1 MRSIHANPE
10 AALAAT
16 PVLSVEGLNVRFGGA
31 RAPVDAVSD
40 LSFTVAAGECLAL
53 VGESGAG
60 KSQAMLAVMGLTPP
74 RAQVS
79 GIVRLGNLQ
88 LSGARRRVWN
98 SVRGARIGMIFQD
111 PMSSLAPHLRVGDQI
126 AESIVAHRGARWREA
141 RERARALLA
150 SLHVTDPARRARQY
164 PHELSGG
171 MRQRVML
178 AIALGCRP
186 RLLIADEP
194 TTALD
199 VTTQAEIMALLGSL
213 RSQLAMALLV
223 VSHDLGLL
231 RWHCDRL
238 YVMYAGRTIE
248 WGDTATVID
257 RPAHPY
263 TRGLIAASRLQRG
276 PGGRFGA
283 LRGELPAHEQIVGC
297 PFAPRCGEAHA
308 ICRERMPDTT
318 SIAPGHRAKCWQ
330 LNSRDASA

>member
-1 MRSIHANPE
+1 MTQALSAEPLLQVDTLQVTYGPRDRLVHAVRDATLTVQHGESIGIA
-10 AALAAT
+10 
-16 PVLSVEGLNVRFGGA
+16 
-31 RAPVDAVSD
+31 
-40 LSFTVAAGECLAL
+40 
-53 VGESGAG
+53 GESGCG
-60 KSQAMLAVMGLTPP
+60 KSTLARALLGLLPERVGRIAGGRIRIAGQDVTGFRETQWTGLRGHPVAMV
-74 RAQVS
+74 
-79 GIVRLGNLQ
+79 
-88 LSGARRRVWN
+88 
-98 SVRGARIGMIFQD
+98 FQD
-111 PMSSLAPHLRVGDQI
+111 PLSFLNPVVRAGAQI
-126 AESIVAHRGARWREA
+126 AESVRQHDPDVAI
-141 RERARALLA
+141 
-150 SLHVTDPARRARQY
+150 ARRCRELLDLVKLPETVLRQY

>member
-1 MRSIHANPE
+1 LSAKPLLHVDTLHVTYGRRDRLVHAVRD
-10 AALAAT
+10 AT
-16 PVLSVEGLNVRFGGA
+16 LTIQQGESVGIA
-31 RAPVDAVSD
+31 
-40 LSFTVAAGECLAL
+40 
-53 VGESGAG
+53 GESGCG
-60 KSQAMLAVMGLTPP
+60 KSTLARALLGLLPERVGRIAGGRIRIAGQDVTSFCEAQWTALRGHPVAMV
-74 RAQVS
+74 
-79 GIVRLGNLQ
+79 
-88 LSGARRRVWN
+88 
-98 SVRGARIGMIFQD
+98 FQD
-111 PMSSLAPHLRVGDQI
+111 PLSFLNPVVRAGAQI
-126 AESIVAHRGARWREA
+126 AESVRQHDPNVAVAPRCRE
-141 RERARALLA
+141 LLE
-150 SLHVTDPARRARQY
+150 LVKLPETVLRQY

>member
-1 MRSIHANPE
+1 MIQTLSAKPLLHVDTLHVTYGRRDRLVHAVRD
-10 AALAAT
+10 AT
-16 PVLSVEGLNVRFGGA
+16 LTIQQGESVGIA
-31 RAPVDAVSD
+31 
-40 LSFTVAAGECLAL
+40 
-53 VGESGAG
+53 GESGCG
-60 KSQAMLAVMGLTPP
+60 KSTLARALLGLLPERVGRIAGGRIRIAGQDVTSFCEAQWTALRGHPVAMV
-74 RAQVS
+74 
-79 GIVRLGNLQ
+79 
-88 LSGARRRVWN
+88 
-98 SVRGARIGMIFQD
+98 FQD
-111 PMSSLAPHLRVGDQI
+111 PLSFLNPVVRAGAQI
-126 AESIVAHRGARWREA
+126 AESVRQHDPNVAVAPRCRE
-141 RERARALLA
+141 LLE
-150 SLHVTDPARRARQY
+150 LVKLPETVLRQY

-238 YVMYAGRTIE
+238 YIMYAGRTIE

-276 PGGRFGA
+276 WDGRFGA
-283 LRGELPAHEQIVGC
+283 LRGELPANEQLVGC
-297 PFAPRCGEAHA
+297 PFAPRCAEARA
-308 ICRERMPDTT
+308 ICRERMPETT
-318 SIAPGHRAKCWQ
+318 SIRPEHHAKCWQ
-330 LNSRDASA
+330 LNPRDAAA

>member
-1 MRSIHANPE
+1 MIQTLSAKPLLHVDTLHVTYGRRDRLVHAVRD
-10 AALAAT
+10 AT
-16 PVLSVEGLNVRFGGA
+16 LTIQQGESVGIA
-31 RAPVDAVSD
+31 
-40 LSFTVAAGECLAL
+40 
-53 VGESGAG
+53 GESGCG
-60 KSQAMLAVMGLTPP
+60 KSTLARALLGLLPERVGRIAGGRIRIAGQDVTSFCEAQWTALRGHPVAMV
-74 RAQVS
+74 
-79 GIVRLGNLQ
+79 
-88 LSGARRRVWN
+88 
-98 SVRGARIGMIFQD
+98 FQD
-111 PMSSLAPHLRVGDQI
+111 PLSFLNPVVRAGAQI
-126 AESIVAHRGARWREA
+126 AESVRQHDPNVAVAPRCRE
-141 RERARALLA
+141 LLE
-150 SLHVTDPARRARQY
+150 LVKLPETVLRQY

-238 YVMYAGRTIE
+238 YIMYAGRTIE

-276 PGGRFGA
+276 WDGRFGA
-283 LRGELPAHEQIVGC
+283 LRGELPANEQLVGC
-297 PFAPRCGEAHA
+297 PFAPRCAEARA
-308 ICRERMPDTT
+308 ICRERMPETT
-318 SIAPGHRAKCWQ
+318 SITPEHHAKCWQ
-330 LNSRDASA
+330 LNPRDAAA